1 MFMKNIN
8 MAVDIGNTHTVMG
21 FYSNAE
27 FLYSWRINTDKSRT
41 EDEYF
46 TIIKQLADNHE
57 LVLSQVEKAAVSS
70 VVPEMTRIIS
80 HLIKKYIK
88 CDVKIVT
95 AYTELGL
102 KFPVDDPG
110 FIGADLIVNAFS
122 ALQKYKTNCLICD
135 FGTATTIQLIGK
147 DGLFYGTV
155 ISPGVITSAKN
166 LFESTAL
173 LSQVSLKK
181 PQNLLGTNTTDALL
195 SGIVIG
201 NSLMLDGFLKAIK
214 REFKHLE
221 EIKTI
226 ATGGISE
233 LICNDSDEVDIID
246 KTLTLDGLNYI
257 CNK

>member
-1 MFMKNIN
+1 MKNIN
-8 MAVDIGNTHTVMG
+8 MAVDVGNTHTVMG
-21 FYSNAE
+21 FFSATE
-27 FLYSWRINTDKSRT
+27 LLYSWRINTDKSRT

-57 LVLSQVEKAAVSS
+57 LDFSEIIKAAVSS
-70 VVPEMTRIIS
+70 VVPEMTRIFS
-80 HLIKKYIK
+80 HLINKYVK
-88 CDVKIVT
+88 CDVEIVT
-95 AYTELGL
+95 AYTDLGL
-102 KFPVDDPG
+102 RFPVDDPG
-110 FIGADLIVNAFS
+110 FIGADLVVNAFS
-122 ALQKYKTNCLICD
+122 ALQKYRTNCLICD

-147 DGLFYGTV
+147 DGQFYGTV

-181 PQNLLGTNTTDALL
+181 PEILLGTNTKDALL
-195 SGIVIG
+195 SGIVAG
-201 NSLMLDGFLKAIK
+201 NSFMLDGFLKALK
-214 REFKHLE
+214 VKYKQLG

-233 LICNDSDEVDIID
+233 LICSDSDEVDIID